1 MPRFDLTPYRGGVW
15 RFVEDQNISST
26 MKLVDGLDEQ
36 MMLEELLDASKPPV
50 PAPCQHLHYLQ
61 FTPFRYAARYAT
73 RFRPQGDR
81 RGVFYAAET
90 VQTAATEVAFY
101 RALFF
106 IESPETKAP
115 ENPFEMTAFCTKV
128 RSAQALDI
136 GAHFEGAALAA
147 FAHPTDYAPCH
158 ALAEEVRGMNGEVI
172 RFPSARDH
180 AGTNVA
186 VLSCAAFPDSQPRD
200 MQGWWFRFSEFGLFA
215 TQRFGD
221 GRLEFPFE
229 MFENDPRISAAGRL

>member
-1 MPRFDLTPYRGGVW
+1 
-15 RFVEDQNISST
+15 

-36 MMLEELLDASKPPV
+36 LVLEELLDASKPPV

-73 RFRPQGDR
+73 RFRAKGDR
-81 RGVFYAAET
+81 RGVFYAAES

-115 ENPFEMTAFCTKV
+115 DAPFEMTAFRTAIRIEV
-128 RSAQALDI
+128 ALDV
-136 GAHFEGAALAA
+136 AVNFAGAALSAYA
-147 FAHPTDYAPCH
+147 DPVDYAPCH
-158 ALAEEVRGMNGEVI
+158 ALAAQVRGAGGAVI

-186 VLSCAAFPDSQPRD
+186 VLSCAAFADANPRD
-200 MQGWWFRFSEFGLFA
+200 MQGWWFRFSDHGLFA

-221 GRLEFPFE
+221 GRLEFPYE
-229 MFENDPRISAAGRL
+229 MFANDPRIAAAGL

>member
-1 MPRFDLTPYRGGVW
+1 MPRFELSGYRHAVW

-36 MMLEELLDASKPPV
+36 AILEVLLDASKPAV

-73 RFRPQGDR
+73 RFRAKGDR
-81 RGVFYAAET
+81 RGVFYAAES

-115 ENPFEMTAFCTKV
+115 NAPFEMTAFRTNV
-128 RSAQALDI
+128 RTESALDI
-136 GAHFEGAALAA
+136 AKNFADEDSAA
-147 FAHPTDYAPCH
+147 FRRPVDYGPCH
-158 ALAEEVRGMNGEVI
+158 ALAEEVRDADGDVI
-172 RFPSARDH
+172 RYPSARDH
-180 AGTNVA
+180 VGTCVA
-186 VLSCAAFPDSQPRD
+186 VLTCAAFADDKPRD
-200 MQGWWFRFSEFGLFA
+200 MQGWWFRFAEHGLFG
-215 TQRFGD
+215 TQRFGA
-221 GRLEFPFE
+221 GRLEFPYE
-229 MFENDPRISAAGRL
+229 MFANDPRFAAADP

>member
-1 MPRFDLTPYRGGVW
+1 
-15 RFVEDQNISST
+15 

-36 MMLEELLDASKPPV
+36 QVLEDLLDASKPPV

-73 RFRPQGDR
+73 RFRQIGDR
-81 RGVFYAAET
+81 QGVFYAAET

-115 ENPFEMTAFCTKV
+115 TSPFEMTAFRTAI
-128 RSAQALDI
+128 RSEAALDV
-136 GAHFEGAALAA
+136 AQNFTGAALAA
-147 FAHPTDYAPCH
+147 YAHPVDYAPCH
-158 ALAEEVRGMNGEVI
+158 ALAKAARDAGGEVI

-180 AGTNVA
+180 AGKCVA
-186 VLSCAAFPDSQPRD
+186 VLSCAAFADASPRD
-200 MQGWWFRFSEFGLFA
+200 MQGWWFRFSEHGLFA

-221 GRLEFPFE
+221 GRLEFPYE
-229 MFENDPRISAAGRL
+229 MFANDPRIAAAGL